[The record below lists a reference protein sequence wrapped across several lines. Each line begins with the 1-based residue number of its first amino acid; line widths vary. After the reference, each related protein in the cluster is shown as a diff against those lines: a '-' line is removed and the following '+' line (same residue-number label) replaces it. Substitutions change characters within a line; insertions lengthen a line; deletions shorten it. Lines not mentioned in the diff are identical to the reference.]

1 MFSKKDRFDK
11 FRNELER
18 LMKKCQLTPYGL
30 AQVSRLDPSFV
41 YRILAAKR
49 NPSRPTVL
57 ALAAGL
63 LEYSP
68 VVTERDI
75 QLLIKYS
82 KYAPPHPKAFEE
94 VRKSLSRDRTSF

>member
-1 MFSKKDRFDK
+1 MFNNKDRFGK

-18 LMKKCQLTPYGL
+18 LMKKSQLTPYGL
-30 AQVSRLDPSFV
+30 AQVSGLSPTFV

-68 VVTERDI
+68 VVTQRDI

-82 KYAPPHPKAFEE
+82 KYAPPHPE
-94 VRKSLSRDRTSF
+94 VLEQFCKRL